1 MTSPWCLCVFV
12 CAYVVMLKQWGDSMA
27 DSSGEN
33 SGDSPEPFVS
43 QVFLQLQKQKNKE
56 MSSVPFLLQITA
68 TSRTPGADISWY
80 VTVYV
85 SEPQTPAQKAKQ
97 TSRSLSQ
104 DLVISHNDNHNILQ
118 RCALNWP
125 FKYITKRRNPPES
138 QWETYE
144 RINPWTWGSISVSLA
159 ALWCFGKESLKAAIV
174 FLYNTRHWTTFYI
187 HKQVTTCVFLT
198 NTKTAPQAER
208 GPCWVFVCVIRS
220 HRVSRRW
227 RVWHKQHRCITQK
240 AHIFYTYLKWS
251 LIKVKKTNFYAVC
264 LILPWAPPGR
274 CKQSSLPSNSFLWSS
289 SPSLSQSQRHSTPS
303 LTIWET
309 NSRNMW
315 CLTQVTQKNSSCLI
329 KTMIIH
335 SLCWRTNKC
344 DEFTNPE
351 LVVLSSRAFLNEGTV
366 ISSNVSMVG
375 ITF

>member
-1 MTSPWCLCVFV
+1 MTSPWFLCVFV
-12 CAYVVMLKQWGDSMA
+12 RACVVMLKQWGDSMA

-43 QVFLQLQKQKNKE
+43 QVFLQLQKQQNKKNE
-56 MSSVPFLLQITA
+56 LRFIFV
-68 TSRTPGADISWY
+68 ADNGNIKDTGGWY

-174 FLYNTRHWTTFYI
+174 FLYNTRHWTT
-187 HKQVTTCVFLT
+187 LT
-198 NTKTAPQAER
+198 
-208 GPCWVFVCVIRS
+208 S
-220 HRVSRRW
+220 
-227 RVWHKQHRCITQK
+227 
-240 AHIFYTYLKWS
+240 
-251 LIKVKKTNFYAVC
+251 
-264 LILPWAPPGR
+264 
-274 CKQSSLPSNSFLWSS
+274 
-289 SPSLSQSQRHSTPS
+289 
-303 LTIWET
+303 
-309 NSRNMW
+309 
-315 CLTQVTQKNSSCLI
+315 
-329 KTMIIH
+329 
-335 SLCWRTNKC
+335 TNKLL
-344 DEFTNPE
+344 P
-351 LVVLSSRAFLNEGTV
+351 AF
-366 ISSNVSMVG
+366 
-375 ITF
+375 F

>member
-1 MTSPWCLCVFV
+1 
-12 CAYVVMLKQWGDSMA
+12 MA

-43 QVFLQLQKQKNKE
+43 QVFFYNYKNKKIKK

-85 SEPQTPAQKAKQ
+85 SEPQTLAQKAKQ

-118 RCALNWP
+118 RRALNWP

-144 RINPWTWGSISVSLA
+144 RINSWTWGSISVSLA

-174 FLYNTRHWTTFYI
+174 FLYNTRHWTTLYI

-220 HRVSRRW
+220 HRVSWRW

-251 LIKVKKTNFYAVC
+251 LIKVKKNFYAVC

-274 CKQSSLPSNSFLWSS
+274 CKQSSLLSNSFLWFS

-303 LTIWET
+303 LTIWEI
-309 NSRNMW
+309 NSKNMW

-329 KTMIIH
+329 KTKIIH

>member
-1 MTSPWCLCVFV
+1 MRKYQCQFGC
-12 CAYVVMLKQWGDSMA
+12 
-27 DSSGEN
+27 
-33 SGDSPEPFVS
+33 
-43 QVFLQLQKQKNKE
+43 
-56 MSSVPFLLQITA
+56 
-68 TSRTPGADISWY
+68 
-80 VTVYV
+80 
-85 SEPQTPAQKAKQ
+85 
-97 TSRSLSQ
+97 SLMFW
-104 DLVISHNDNHNILQ
+104 Q
-118 RCALNWP
+118 R
-125 FKYITKRRNPPES
+125 ITKSSHR
-138 QWETYE
+138 
-144 RINPWTWGSISVSLA
+144 VSLQHQTLNHA
-159 ALWCFGKESLKAAIV
+159 
-174 FLYNTRHWTTFYI
+174 YI

-220 HRVSRRW
+220 HRVSWRW
-227 RVWHKQHRCITQK
+227 RVWHKQHCCITQK

-251 LIKVKKTNFYAVC
+251 LIKVKKKTVC

-274 CKQSSLPSNSFLWSS
+274 CKQSSLLSNSFLWFS

-303 LTIWET
+303 LTIWEI

-329 KTMIIH
+329 KTKIIH

-344 DEFTNPE
+344 DELTNPE